1 MMGTMSRTKGSRTT
15 PLAGEVQAQLDDES
29 YFSWDTNK
37 GIGRNVLDKTYN
49 PLRSR
54 LMGGKSNTRRELSD
68 LLLDPVGL
76 KPPGVGPA
84 NLSPRM
90 KQLSDNLLKQN
101 QQAEQF
107 RGLLNSRGAAM
118 AARTTGLLG
127 AINSRD

>member
-54 LMGGKSNTRRELSD
+54 LMGGRNKNPEIC
-68 LLLDPVGL
+68 
-76 KPPGVGPA
+76 PPFTVY
-84 NLSPRM
+84 LYDSC
-90 KQLSDNLLKQN
+90 
-101 QQAEQF
+101 
-107 RGLLNSRGAAM
+107 
-118 AARTTGLLG
+118 
-127 AINSRD
+127 